1 MGTFISGRLGRQRFG
16 HCPEV
21 CLLEATMSDKSTSET
36 GSGPSW
42 FDWAVSAVNGIVG
55 DHLHDSDN
63 GLAIRM
69 GFYADG
75 RLVDLE
81 HRTLALVQPAP
92 TRRICVLVHGLG
104 CNESYWLFHDPAE
117 SETST
122 SYGQLLQ
129 ADLGYTPFFVRYNS
143 GRSINANGR
152 ALADLIGKLVEQ
164 YPVPLDEIVLIGHSM
179 GGLVMRSACH
189 VAVQDQA
196 AWVLR
201 VSRLFY
207 LGTPHTG
214 ADLARMAHAASET
227 LAAVPNSVTRL
238 ISQILNLRSQGL
250 HDLSNGATLQSVDE
264 AGALLLQP
272 VPWLATAGH
281 YIVSGTMTQDP
292 NHPVSVL
299 LGDGLVRPIASSAAT
314 STAGIWETDSPPP
327 VEVMVF
333 PGIHH
338 LALGHDRRVYEQIR
352 SWCCE
357 G

>member
-1 MGTFISGRLGRQRFG
+1 
-16 HCPEV
+16 
-21 CLLEATMSDKSTSET
+21 MSNESTSDA

-42 FDWAVSAVNGIVG
+42 FDWAISAVNGLVG
-55 DHLHDSDN
+55 DHLHDSEN

-75 RLVDLE
+75 RVVDLD
-81 HRTLALVQPAP
+81 HRSLAQIQPAP
-92 TRRICVLVHGLG
+92 TGRICVLVHGLG
-104 CNESYWLFHDPAE
+104 CNEGYWQFHDPAD
-117 SETST
+117 SEINTT
-122 SYGQLLQ
+122 YGQLLQ
-129 ADLGYTPFFVRYNS
+129 TDLDFTPFFVRYNT
-143 GRSINANGR
+143 GRSIQANGR
-152 ALADLIGKLVEQ
+152 ALAELVGKLVEQ

-179 GGLVMRSACH
+179 GGLVIRSACH
-189 VAVQDQA
+189 VAVLDEA

-207 LGTPHTG
+207 LGTPYAG
-214 ADLARMAHAASET
+214 ADLARMTHAASET

-250 HDLSNGATLQSVDE
+250 HDLSNGATLESVDD
-264 AGALLLQP
+264 ADAVSIRP

-292 NHPVSVL
+292 NHPVGVL
-299 LGDGLVRPIASSAAT
+299 LGDGLVRPIAQSPAT
-314 STAGIWETDSPPP
+314 STAGIWESDSPPP

-338 LALGHDRRVYEQIR
+338 LALGRDRRVYEQIR
-352 SWCCE
+352 SWCDE